1 MFRSARSDLS
11 GKFMSVINLVINSQ
25 GSDSVDA
32 INTKIQNINDSIA
45 SITQEINIIKN
56 KCDDFE
62 KRLKALE
69 G

>member
-1 MFRSARSDLS
+1 
-11 GKFMSVINLVINSQ
+11 MSVINLVINSQ
-25 GSDSVDA
+25 GSDSIDA

-45 SITQEINIIKN
+45 NITQEINTIKN
-56 KCDDFE
+56 KCDDFD